1 MSISDQKAALR
12 KAAYAARKAAFDQG
26 HGLAATAALL
36 AEIGP
41 VRGRIISGYM
51 PIRTELDPVPA
62 MTALAG
68 DNRICVPVIEAAGRP
83 LRFREWAP
91 GVPMVDGPFGAEV
104 PASGAWLEPDILIV
118 PLVGFDKDANRL
130 GYGGGFY
137 DRTLAKLRRGRG
149 TVRAIGFAF
158 SAQELPALVQE
169 PTDQVLDVIVTE
181 AGTARPPSAPLP

>member
-41 VRGRIISGYM
+41 VRGRIISSYM

-68 DNRICVPVIEAAGRP
+68 ENRICVPVIEAAGQP

-91 GVPMVDGPFGAEV
+91 GAPMVGGPFGAKV
-104 PASGAWLEPDILIV
+104 PASGDWLEPDILIV

-137 DRTLAKLRRGRG
+137 DRTLARLRSMGR
-149 TVRAIGFAF
+149 VRAIGFAF

-181 AGTARPPSAPLP
+181 AGTVRPPTAPLP

>member
-68 DNRICVPVIEAAGRP
+68 ENRICVPVIEAAGQP

-104 PASGAWLEPDILIV
+104 PASGDRLEPDILIV

-137 DRTLAKLRRGRG
+137 DRTLARLRSMGR
-149 TVRAIGFAF
+149 VRAIGFAF
-158 SAQELPALVQE
+158 AAQELPALVQE

-181 AGTARPPSAPLP
+181 AGTVRSPSAPLP